1 MSCDAPAL
9 SFGQQRIIEIA
20 RALIAEPRL
29 LLLDEPGVGLSLNRV
44 AELDRL
50 LRRIRDDR
58 GVSFLMIEH
67 VIRLVVDVCD
77 RVIVL
82 NYGQKIAEGL
92 PSAVTANPAVI
103 AAYLGT
109 GFGGAAH
116 HA

>member
-1 MSCDAPAL
+1 
-9 SFGQQRIIEIA
+9 
-20 RALIAEPRL
+20 
-29 LLLDEPGVGLSLNRV
+29 
-44 AELDRL
+44 
-50 LRRIRDDR
+50 
-58 GVSFLMIEH
+58 MIEH

-92 PSAVTANPAVI
+92 PSAVTADPAVI

-109 GFGGAAH
+109 GFGTAAG